1 MMRSVRVSLLLCL
14 ILVAISLPSSKAGF
28 DPDVQVELVNL
39 QTSDGIWLSGVLR
52 QGAPTQTKAAVMMVH
67 GYSGNFYS
75 GIMASL
81 PAALA
86 VQGFTT
92 LALDMR
98 DHDRGPKK
106 NLFEE
111 NLQDIAAGVDELARR
126 QYKTLFLYGH
136 SMGTNRVLYYQAAT
150 RDPRVVGVILTAPPG
165 NLFQWNVRAFGQEA
179 ATRVLRRAQ
188 KLKGKGKGNE
198 WMLIDLGPLGK
209 TLYTANHLV
218 SLRGPQTRSDPFV
231 NIARTSKPILIVHGL
246 ADRLADP
253 NVADQLQKSAGP
265 ESQVALTKVAGADH
279 RFRGRQEILEK
290 IISQWL
296 VEQLR
301 Q

>member
-1 MMRSVRVSLLLCL
+1 
-14 ILVAISLPSSKAGF
+14 
-28 DPDVQVELVNL
+28 
-39 QTSDGIWLSGVLR
+39 
-52 QGAPTQTKAAVMMVH
+52 
-67 GYSGNFYS
+67 
-75 GIMASL
+75 
-81 PAALA
+81 
-86 VQGFTT
+86 
-92 LALDMR
+92 
-98 DHDRGPKK
+98 
-106 NLFEE
+106 
-111 NLQDIAAGVDELARR
+111 
-126 QYKTLFLYGH
+126 
-136 SMGTNRVLYYQAAT
+136 
-150 RDPRVVGVILTAPPG
+150 
-165 NLFQWNVRAFGQEA
+165 
-179 ATRVLRRAQ
+179 
-188 KLKGKGKGNE
+188 
-198 WMLIDLGPLGK
+198 MLIDLGPLGK

-231 NIARTSKPILIVHGL
+231 NIARTSKPTLIVHGL